1 VDVTR
6 RQRLA
11 AALPQLN
18 AFVPALLVTPG
29 LASIAYG
36 VWSIYHPL
44 GWIVAGLS
52 CLGAEMWRTDRR

>member
-6 RQRLA
+6 YQRA
-11 AALPQLN
+11 NTALQPLI
-18 AFVPALLVTPG
+18 PMLLVLAG
-29 LASIAYG
+29 LIFIAYG

-52 CLGAEMWRTDRR
+52 CLGVEMWRTDRR